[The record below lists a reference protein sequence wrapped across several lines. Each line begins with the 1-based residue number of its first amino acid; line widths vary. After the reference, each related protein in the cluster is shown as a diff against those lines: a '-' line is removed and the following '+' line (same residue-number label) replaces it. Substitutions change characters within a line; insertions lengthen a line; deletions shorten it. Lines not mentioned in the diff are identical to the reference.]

1 MTAIDFQNELT
12 LDEPDLAA
20 EPGAGGRRS
29 FVRRFLEQRAAVA
42 ALVVLLLI
50 VVVAIFAPVLAPYDP
65 NAQDLRAILLP
76 PRSPGHLLGT
86 DNLGRD
92 VLSRLMYAA
101 RFSLL
106 ASVEAVGVGVLI
118 GFLPGLLAGYFT
130 GRTDWVVMRF
140 IEAFMAFPPI
150 ILAIA
155 VVAAIGPGLT
165 NSMIAVGLVFA
176 PRFARMTRD
185 ATLAVREET
194 FVEAARS
201 LGLRR
206 STILRRHVVPH
217 ILSPLI
223 VMITV
228 LAGVAMIVEAGLSFV
243 GLGAI
248 PPDSSWGSMLAGS
261 IRFTTNS
268 PWLIVWPGLCIVIT
282 VVCFNLVGDGIKDSV
297 GREMRRKVGT

>member
-1 MTAIDFQNELT
+1 M
-12 LDEPDLAA
+12 
-20 EPGAGGRRS
+20 
-29 FVRRFLEQRAAVA
+29 
-42 ALVVLLLI
+42 
-50 VVVAIFAPVLAPYDP
+50 LAPYDP
-65 NAQDLRAILLP
+65 NDQDLRAILLP

-92 VLSRLMYAA
+92 VLSRLMYGA

-248 PPDSSWGSMLAGS
+248 PPDSSWGIDARRVDPVHHQLPVAHRLAGPVH
-261 IRFTTNS
+261 RDHGGVLQ
-268 PWLIVWPGLCIVIT
+268 P
-282 VVCFNLVGDGIKDSV
+282 
-297 GREMRRKVGT
+297 RR

>member
-1 MTAIDFQNELT
+1 VTAIDVQNELT
-12 LDEPDLAA
+12 LADDEVA
-20 EPGAGGRRS
+20 EQTFGGRRS
-29 FVRRFLEQRAAVA
+29 FVRRFLEQRTAVV
-42 ALVVLLLI
+42 ALFVLVLI
-50 VVVAIFAPVLAPYDP
+50 VSVAVFAAQLAPHDP
-65 NAQDLRAILLP
+65 NAQNLRANLLP
-76 PRSPGHLLGT
+76 PGSSGHLLGT

-92 VLSRLMYAA
+92 VVSRLMYGA

-106 ASVEAVGVGVLI
+106 ASLYAVGVGVLI
-118 GFLPGLLAGYFT
+118 GFIPGLLAGYFG

-176 PRFARMTRD
+176 PRIARMTRD
-185 ATLAVREET
+185 ATMAVREET

-206 STILRRHVVPH
+206 AAILRRHVVPH

-248 PPDSSWGSMLAGS
+248 PPDSSWGTMLAGS

-268 PWLIVWPGLCIVIT
+268 PWLIVWPGLCIMIA

-297 GREMRRKVGT
+297 GRETRRKVG